1 MTFPEDLDATA
12 EPITLPASE
21 CVNLRLPCYDLTVHA
36 YGVPPSTSR
45 YDAIMTPLALPTAGT
60 VWK

>member
-1 MTFPEDLDATA
+1 MEDGMTFPEDLDATA

-36 YGVPPSTSR
+36 YGAPRQRAAMMP
-45 YDAIMTPLALPTAGT
+45 
-60 VWK
+60 